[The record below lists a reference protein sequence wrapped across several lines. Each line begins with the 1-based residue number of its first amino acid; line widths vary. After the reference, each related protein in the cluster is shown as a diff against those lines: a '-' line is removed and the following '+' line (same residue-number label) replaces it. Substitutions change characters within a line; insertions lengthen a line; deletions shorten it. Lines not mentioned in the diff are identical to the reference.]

1 MIIKRVDLTSVYNEQ
16 ASVRLRALKRAVA
29 DTGRSPYV
37 R

>member
-1 MIIKRVDLTSVYNEQ
+1 MDLWRVDLTSVYNEQ
-16 ASVRLRALKRAVA
+16 VSVRFEARKRAVA